1 MDSLMTTQV
10 RQTLLRPLALAR
22 SAQIADVFSS
32 EAEWRK
38 ALLAD
43 PQLLERL
50 VGAPVEELV
59 DEPQVA
65 SFKADVG
72 FSASGMDGL
81 VELHLGASD
90 ARHLGQVIRYA
101 VHGSADVVLWLC
113 DEVLPGDAQAVA
125 LLNKVL
131 ATKIVPVTVHALLLE
146 SGGHAFFPRVVAG
159 EEVLS
164 GRGLADGPASPREL
178 ALERFWRVFVA
189 QLSASG
195 VNLFDSHSP
204 GRQKWIRTPVLVGSG
219 VYYRVAAAADYLRVA
234 VQVDSGDDQ
243 YNSALWD
250 ELVERRAEIEDG
262 IDGELVWRAPG
273 KTGTFEVR
281 VAGGYSVS
289 PERGARVAADVLGQM
304 QDVMEKVMVEVPWRD
319 LLYACRNVPTLL

>member
-1 MDSLMTTQV
+1 MDGLTKI
-10 RQTLLRPLALAR
+10 RQTLLRPLALAQP
-22 SAQIADVFSS
+22 AQIADVFDS

-65 SFKADVG
+65 SFRADVG
-72 FSASGMDGL
+72 FTANGIDGL
-81 VELHLGASD
+81 VELHLGVSD
-90 ARHLGQVIRYA
+90 GRHLGQVVRYA

-113 DEVLPGDAQAVA
+113 DEVLPGDAQAVE
-125 LLNKVL
+125 LLNQVL
-131 ATKIVPVTVHALLLE
+131 ATKIVPVTVHTLLLE
-146 SGGHAFFPRVVAG
+146 SGTYAFFPRVVAG
-159 EEVLS
+159 ESFVS

-189 QLSASG
+189 QLADVG
-195 VNLFDSHSP
+195 VGIFLHHSP
-204 GRQKWIRTPVLVGSG
+204 GRQKWIRTPVVVGSG

-243 YNSALWD
+243 YNAALWD
-250 ELVERRAEIEDG
+250 ELVERREDIEDA
-262 IDGELVWRAPG
+262 IDGELLWRAPG
-273 KTGTFEVR
+273 KTGSFEVR
-281 VAGGYSVS
+281 VAGGYSVT

-304 QDVMEKVMVEVPWRD
+304 QDVMEKLLAEVPWRD
-319 LLYACRNVPTLL
+319 LLYACRNAPTLL